1 METITNKEVNVR
13 LDNEKGTLCLTGL
26 LAGTMVFLYDSQGEL
41 KGKHKFALPLLTMEI
56 PQQGTYVFR
65 DINNTGMLLIK
76 HTGILFKWKL
86 LISEYQSVSTSVNGN
101 CFAAVDFLGK

>member
-1 METITNKEVNVR
+1 MPNRFVSRYNGIPLR
-13 LDNEKGTLCLTGL
+13 FTGR
-26 LAGTMVFLYDSQGEL
+26 T
-41 KGKHKFALPLLTMEI
+41 KRGKHKFCFAFIDYGNPSTGYLCFGNEPSELPTGSPEI
-56 PQQGTYVFR
+56 YIFR

-76 HTGILFKWKL
+76 HAGILFKWKL

>member
-41 KGKHKFALPLLTMEI
+41 KGKHKFALPFIDYGNPSTGYLCFGNEPSELPTGSPEI
-56 PQQGTYVFR
+56 YIFR
-65 DINNTGMLLIK
+65 DINKYRVCFLSSIPVFYL
-76 HTGILFKWKL
+76 
-86 LISEYQSVSTSVNGN
+86 NGN
-101 CFAAVDFLGK
+101 S